1 MAAVQSDPAYDKL
14 GDVQNGG
21 DLDWSVGLSAKL
33 NHRPNIDCR
42 PYDAEHFVQAPL
54 LSHGV
59 SANHLDQPPHE
70 SLWLLLL
77 LLWDLELSLLLSL
90 KEILVTR
97 ADDWLCGSLDLLL
110 RARKLAKTIF
120 ESLSI
125 FETFV
130 LRKLDMGLYL
140 FFAHELS
147 VFSQP
152 KYGFHKLE
160 G

>member
-1 MAAVQSDPAYDKL
+1 MQSNPADDKL
-14 GDVQNGG
+14 GDVKDGG
-21 DLDWSVGLSAKL
+21 YLDWSVGFSAKL
-33 NHRPNIDCR
+33 NHSPNIDCR
-42 PYDAEHFVQAPL
+42 PNDVEHLVQAPL

-59 SANHLDQPPHE
+59 GANHFDQPPHE

-77 LLWDLELSLLLSL
+77 LLGNLQLSLLLSL
-90 KEILVTR
+90 KEILVAR

-110 RARKLAKTIF
+110 RARKLAKTVF

-130 LRKLDMGLYL
+130 LWKLDMGLNL

-147 VFSQP
+147 VFSEP
-152 KYGFHKLE
+152 KYGF
-160 G
+160 